1 MKGIRVGL
9 AGCGWGIVL
18 GAVVAVVLYGP
29 SGEFGGAVAMV
40 LIGGVIGGAVG
51 AVLGCPVALVTA
63 ALTYQEPRRAARVA
77 VFVFCLAGFAFMG
90 AWLAAMEPS
99 GRDGVIVDT
108 QYSNL
113 SPDGYTDAVI
123 AALWP
128 AGGRTP
134 KPSPTP
140 LG

>member
-99 GRDGVIVDT
+99 GRDGVIV
-108 QYSNL
+108 
-113 SPDGYTDAVI
+113 PAAVLTGLLLI
-123 AALWP
+123 AA
-128 AGGRTP
+128 ARVHRTVR
-134 KPSPTP
+134 
-140 LG
+140 LEIAHEGFWR